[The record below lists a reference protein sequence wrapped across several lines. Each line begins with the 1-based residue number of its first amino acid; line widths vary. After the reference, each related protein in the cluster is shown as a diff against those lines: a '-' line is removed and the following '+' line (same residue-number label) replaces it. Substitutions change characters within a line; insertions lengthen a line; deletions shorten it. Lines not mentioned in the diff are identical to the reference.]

1 MTTKYSPAE
10 HPNGYRLR
18 YTDTQTKTSGIAYS
32 LNADQI
38 LKTRDDLGDQY
49 SWIFERGREG
59 DWRILESYGPD
70 LKTLLSA

>member
-1 MTTKYSPAE
+1 MTTKYSRAE

-32 LNADQI
+32 LNPDQI
-38 LKTRDDLGDQY
+38 LRTRDALGDQY

-59 DWRILESYGPD
+59 QWVMLESHGPNIN
-70 LKTLLSA
+70 TLLSA